1 MRFLPLA
8 RLLLARPFLVC
19 LLAAAG
25 SVAHAQDAVIA
36 AETDRYLSC
45 LERVETDQDAAFE
58 DALAWRM
65 EGGGWPA
72 AHCEARAIIALGDGA
87 RGAAMLDQL
96 AMAEVSD
103 QDLPARI
110 TMLVEAGQTW
120 LSRDEAEAGQAS
132 FAAALELDPLDG
144 AALLGR
150 AEASVALG
158 EWDAADAAATAV
170 IDQTPGLVDGWRLRA
185 QARLETGALDA
196 AWQDMETG
204 REIEPA
210 NIDLLVLRGR
220 INEAR
225 RLAALEN

>member
-8 RLLLARPFLVC
+8 HLLPAGLLAI
-19 LLAAAG
+19 AG
-25 SVAHAQDAVIA
+25 ATAHAQGSAIL
-36 AETDRYLSC
+36 AETDRYFTC
-45 LERVETDQDAAFE
+45 LERVESDQDAAFE

-72 AHCEARAIIALGDGA
+72 AHCEARAIIALGDRA
-87 RGAAMLDQL
+87 RGAALLDEL
-96 AMAEVSD
+96 AMSGVSD
-103 QDLPARI
+103 QDQPARI

-120 LSRDEAEAGQAS
+120 LGLEEADAAQAS
-132 FAAALELDPLDG
+132 FAAALELDALDG

-150 AEASVALG
+150 AGASVALG
-158 EWDAADAAATAV
+158 DWDAAEVAATAV

-185 QARLETGALDA
+185 QARLEHGALDA